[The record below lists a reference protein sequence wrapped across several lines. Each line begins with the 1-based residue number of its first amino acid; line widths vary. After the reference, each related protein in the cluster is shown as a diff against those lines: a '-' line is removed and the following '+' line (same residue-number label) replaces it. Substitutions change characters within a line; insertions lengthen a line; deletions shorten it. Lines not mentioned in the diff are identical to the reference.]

1 MASSVLQPYFAGL
14 SRNTFLLAFAS
25 FFADISTEML
35 YPVLPV
41 LLTQTLRANG
51 SIVGLIDGF
60 AQATQNIVQGFSGAL
75 SDKLRKRKSVALV
88 GYFLAALGKPL
99 MGVSTVWQGV
109 LAARLLDRF
118 GTGVRS
124 APRDALIASS
134 VEGNERGRAF
144 GLEGVGDNAG
154 AFIGPLL
161 AVFLLYSFGID
172 IRTIFY
178 VALVPGLLAFMMV
191 LFVSE
196 RSTSVAAKSKIDTAL
211 GRFPKQYWNY
221 LLATA
226 LFGIGNSSNAFLI
239 LRTQDTGAS
248 LEITILIYAAFNLV
262 AAVISYPAGVL
273 SDRWGGRTML
283 LVSYAIF
290 FVAYLGFAVTKNVY
304 LIGILFIV
312 YGLYQGIFR
321 TVGKA
326 MASDLVPEQ
335 VRASG
340 IGWYS
345 STVGILQLISSV
357 VAGLL
362 WDQIGHV
369 AVFYFGAV
377 FAVFGTIGLLLLV
390 RRTD

>member
-161 AVFLLYSFGID
+161 AAFLLYSFGID

-221 LLATA
+221 LLSTA

-239 LRTQDTGAS
+239 LRTQDTGTS